1 MSDKSYNDIS
11 YKKSQSDRLHE
22 LLNQKAFNSKKCNG
36 SVPVESSKSE
46 ISDKDILC
54 NTEEESVNYS
64 KKQGMC
70 YTVDGK
76 KTSILQTSNAISSSE
91 NVRNIKM
98 NIKQHCC
105 E

>member
-1 MSDKSYNDIS
+1 M
-11 YKKSQSDRLHE
+11 
-22 LLNQKAFNSKKCNG
+22 NQKAFNSKKCNG
-36 SVPVESSKSE
+36 SVLLESSKSE

-64 KKQGMC
+64 KKKQGMC
-70 YTVDGK
+70 YTANGK

-91 NVRNIKM
+91 NIRNIKI
-98 NIKQHCC
+98 NIEQPCC